1 MSSIAWAAGLSIQ
14 VLRIGLTECKVKF
27 NEVKVLRGQRASE
40 LRSYFLKVKVSLY
53 SFSVPYI

>member
-27 NEVKVLRGQRASE
+27 NEVKVLR
-40 LRSYFLKVKVSLY
+40 
-53 SFSVPYI
+53 